1 MTNWQKLL
9 LIAVLFS
16 ACKKPFVPPNTLN
29 DTNKYLV
36 IDGVIN
42 AGSDSTFIKLSRT
55 KKFENGIT
63 IDHETGA
70 QLNVEGDDNSSYQ
83 LVETVP
89 GTYASAGLNLN
100 ASHKYRLRI
109 KTTNGKEYLS
119 DFVVVKNS
127 PLIDSVGFTA
137 KPTAL
142 TIYANSH
149 DATNNT
155 KYYRWEYTEAW
166 EFHSTYESFWDGTAP
181 RAKDD
186 YVYYCF
192 AKDTSS
198 YITLAT
204 TTKLSNDVV
213 YQAPITTIDPSSE
226 KIEIRYSIEVKQFAL
241 TSDAYNF
248 WDNLHKNNETN
259 GTIFDIQPSDNQTN
273 YHCLTDPGEL
283 VVGYLSVGS
292 VATKR
297 IFIDRG
303 QLLSSYNPQYAY
315 ANGCQVDTAYYAKN
329 QYGIF
334 VPPTTYTAIEGFY
347 YTPPAP
353 FGAPTQITYST
364 RDCADCTTRGVTQPP
379 SFWR

>member
-9 LIAVLFS
+9 LIAILFS
-16 ACKKPFVPPNTLN
+16 ACKKPFVPPDALN
-29 DTNKYLV
+29 NTNKYLV

-55 KKFENGIT
+55 KKFENGIN

-70 QLNVEGDDNSSYQ
+70 QLSVEGDDNSSYP

-100 ASHKYRLRI
+100 SSHKYRLRI
-109 KTTNGKEYLS
+109 KTTNGEVYLS

-127 PLIDSVGFTA
+127 PPIDSVGFTA
-137 KPTAL
+137 QLSQL
-142 TIYANSH
+142 TIYANTH
-149 DATNNT
+149 DATNST

-166 EFHSTYESFWDGTAP
+166 EFHSTYESFWNGTAP
-181 RAKDD
+181 RAKED
-186 YVYYCF
+186 YVYFCYG
-192 AKDTSS
+192 KDTSS
-198 YITLAT
+198 YITLANT
-204 TTKLSNDVV
+204 NKLTNDVV

-226 KIEIRYSIEVKQFAL
+226 KIEIRYSILVKQYAL
-241 TSDAYNF
+241 TSDAYDF

-259 GTIFDIQPSDNQTN
+259 GTIFDAQPSDNQTN

-297 IFIDRG
+297 IFIDRD
-303 QLLSSYNPQYAY
+303 QLLPSYSPKYAY
-315 ANGCQVDTAYYAKN
+315 ANGCQIDTAYYAKN
-329 QYGIF
+329 QYSIF
-334 VPPTTYTAIEGFY
+334 ASSSYTAIDGLYF
-347 YTPPAP
+347 PPIPP
-353 FGAPTQITYST
+353 FGAPSAVTYST
-364 RDCADCTTRGVTQPP
+364 RDCADCTARGVVQPP